1 VKEQK
6 NNKTISSRTKLLI
19 VAIVGVILV
28 VVAYLGIKAMDYN
41 FARDDAQPL
50 VKALEAKGA
59 KKLCSRE
66 DSGRGMDNKA
76 PWYYALFEVSADREQ
91 ATKTALEA
99 MKENGF
105 DNFKGSAATAT
116 PDVVNTYSDEASK
129 KNTHT
134 ELKDGNV
141 GLTVEALLNTTYSS
155 SDNRFCGTQQTDNA
169 PAGKTIIRITLGL
182 PEYK

>member
-1 VKEQK
+1 MKEQK
-6 NNKTISSRTKLLI
+6 NSKTNSSRTKLLV
-19 VAIVGVILV
+19 VAAIGVILV
-28 VVAYLGIKAMDYN
+28 VAAYFGFKAMDYN
-41 FARDDAQPL
+41 FARDDAQAL
-50 VKALEAKGA
+50 VKSLEAKGA

-66 DSGRGMDNKA
+66 DNGRGIDNKA

-91 ATKTALEA
+91 ATNMALAA

-116 PDVVNTYSDEASK
+116 PDIVSAYSDEASK
-129 KNTHT
+129 KNTHP

-141 GLTVEALLNTTYSS
+141 GLTVEAVLNSTYSAT
-155 SDNRFCGTQQTDNA
+155 DNQFCGVQQYDKASAN
-169 PAGKTIIRITLGL
+169 KTIIRITLGL

>member
-1 VKEQK
+1 MKSSQAPVKKK
-6 NNKTISSRTKLLI
+6 NNLWLAIG
-19 VAIVGVILV
+19 IVGVILV
-28 VVAYLGIKAMDYN
+28 VIAYFGIKGMDYN

-59 KKLCSRE
+59 EKLCSRE
-66 DSGRGMDNKA
+66 DTGRGIDNKA
-76 PWYYALFEVSADREQ
+76 PWYYVLFEVSADREQ
-91 ATKTALEA
+91 ATNTALSA

-105 DNFKGSAATAT
+105 DNFKGRAATAT
-116 PDVVNTYSDEASK
+116 PDTINTYSDESSK
-129 KNTHT
+129 KNTHA
-134 ELKDGNV
+134 ELKDRNV

>member
-1 VKEQK
+1 MKPMR
-6 NNKTISSRTKLLI
+6 NKTPWLVVAT
-19 VAIVGVILV
+19 VAIILV
-28 VVAYLGIKAMDYN
+28 VVAYFGIKAMDYN

-66 DSGRGMDNKA
+66 DSGRGTDNKA
-76 PWYYALFEVSADREQ
+76 SWYYALFEVSADRER
-91 ATKTALEA
+91 ATDTVLGA

-116 PDVVNTYSDEASK
+116 PDVINTYSDESSK
-129 KNTHT
+129 KNTHA

-141 GLTVEALLNTTYSS
+141 GLTVEAFLNSTYSS
-155 SDNRFCGTQQTDNA
+155 TDNKFCGVQQNDNA
-169 PAGKTIIRITLGL
+169 PAGKTLVRITLGL